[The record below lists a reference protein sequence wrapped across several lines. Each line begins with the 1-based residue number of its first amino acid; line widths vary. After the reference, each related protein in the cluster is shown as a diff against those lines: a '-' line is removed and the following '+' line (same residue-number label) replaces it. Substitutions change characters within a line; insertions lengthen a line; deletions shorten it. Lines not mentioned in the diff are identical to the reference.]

1 MFFLVS
7 LTKWNDNL
15 EKIIREW
22 EETVEDLS
30 YFDKYDNDDTVD
42 VEITHEKDKEGD
54 PWRWHQGIDPGYC

>member
-7 LTKWNDNL
+7 LTKWDDKL
-15 EKIIREW
+15 EKIIKDW

-30 YFDKYDNDDTVD
+30 CFDKYDNDATVD
-42 VEITHEKDKEGD
+42 VEITHEKDEEDD